1 MEMVNI
7 SLWYPFIP
15 NTANSS
21 TSNASSNTSG
31 HQQPVPTTAAT
42 TTLSAYKNLDNDEDK
57 SSSASIR
64 ESTKPGESTVVVE
77 ENGKQRR
84 RQKKAEPRP
93 EDLVHQGRP
102 KESPSD
108 GNNLNLAALS
118 PRPPSLLPPVP
129 PSPLSSAM
137 MLPPFSLFDELQPTS
152 SSESTPTSLPQFPPP
167 ISEEAHSRPSA
178 RSLWHTTASLANPV
192 LSSTGQAF
200 TNLFQDFSGEEQ
212 LLASKFSASSPSQ
225 QDRPVHPVSRDSPL
239 SLFEESAAVS
249 SIFEDSPV
257 SLFDETHASSTFP
270 HQASVR
276 KKPPSPALFAD
287 SPESLFWETLAPPML
302 SQLVSHSVR
311 KPDKTVL
318 FDDSPESLFE
328 DLLSVTTRAHP
339 NSRSESREFS
349 KPALFAEPPE
359 SLSEEPLAF
368 STLPSAAPPSVSRKS
383 KRTAPLA
390 GSLVPPLKGPP
401 APSAFLHAAQGLVGR
416 NSRPPV
422 LSADP
427 PESSLLLEPLSSGS
441 CIAPHSPLFSSWLE
455 SPLFGES
462 SSAVRPEPC
471 LFLDSPPSS
480 APRPVVTS
488 PGLCPP

>member
-7 SLWYPFIP
+7 SLCYPSIP
-15 NTANSS
+15 NTANSN

-42 TTLSAYKNLDNDEDK
+42 TTLSADKNLVNDEDK

-102 KESPSD
+102 GESPSD

-137 MLPPFSLFDELQPTS
+137 MLPPFLLFDELQPTS
-152 SSESTPTSLPQFPPP
+152 SSESALSTPTSLPQFPPP
-167 ISEEAHSRPSA
+167 ISEETHSRPSA

-249 SIFEDSPV
+249 SIFRDSPV

-270 HQASVR
+270 HQESVR
-276 KKPPSPALFAD
+276 KKPQSPALFAD

-302 SQLVSHSVR
+302 SQLVSHS
-311 KPDKTVL
+311 
-318 FDDSPESLFE
+318 
-328 DLLSVTTRAHP
+328 
-339 NSRSESREFS
+339 
-349 KPALFAEPPE
+349 
-359 SLSEEPLAF
+359 
-368 STLPSAAPPSVSRKS
+368 
-383 KRTAPLA
+383 
-390 GSLVPPLKGPP
+390 
-401 APSAFLHAAQGLVGR
+401 
-416 NSRPPV
+416 
-422 LSADP
+422 
-427 PESSLLLEPLSSGS
+427 
-441 CIAPHSPLFSSWLE
+441 
-455 SPLFGES
+455 
-462 SSAVRPEPC
+462 
-471 LFLDSPPSS
+471 
-480 APRPVVTS
+480 
-488 PGLCPP
+488 